1 MVEHIVE
8 SVHRLLLDNLPIRTN
23 TTPSGWRTFDCPMCS
38 DTRKRA
44 GIIIGGPKISYHCF
58 NCSFTTGWSPNPHL
72 GRKYRDLADKMGA
85 DSKTIHDVQISLMQN
100 SDLLQDTE
108 ANDYV
113 YNFKAFD
120 TIELPEGVQMIETLP
135 DGNEL
140 KEYARNR
147 GILGLYPLLHIND
160 ISNRKRIVVPFTYNS
175 ELVGWTAR
183 HINPPDKETPKYLH
197 NMPSGY
203 VFNIDAFAN
212 NDREIV
218 IVTEGVFDAIMIDG
232 IAVQGNNVTPE
243 QAHLIDKLGKR
254 VIVCPDKDKAGKD
267 LVEQALALGWEVSF
281 PDWHTDC
288 KDAADAVLR
297 YGRLATINSI
307 LKNATSNK
315 IKIQV
320 KTKMF

>member
-38 DTRKRA
+38 DRRKRA

-72 GRKYRDLADKMGA
+72 GRKYRDLANKMGA
-85 DSKTIHDVQISLMQN
+85 DTKTIHGIQILLMQN
-100 SDLLQDTE
+100 SELLQDTE
-108 ANDYV
+108 TNDYV
-113 YNFKAFD
+113 YNFKTFN
-120 TIELPEGVQMIETLP
+120 TIELPENTEMIESLP
-135 DGNEL
+135 DSNPL
-140 KEYARNR
+140 KKYAKSR

-175 ELVGWTAR
+175 ELIGWTAR
-183 HINPPDKETPKYLH
+183 HINPPDKATPKYLH

-218 IVTEGVFDAIMIDG
+218 IVTEGVFDAILIDG
-232 IAVQGNNVTPE
+232 IAVQGNRATPE

-254 VIVCPDKDKAGKD
+254 VIVCPDKDKAGVE
-267 LVEQALALGWEVSF
+267 LVEQAVVLGWEVSF
-281 PDWHTDC
+281 PEWHTDC

-297 YGRLATINSI
+297 YGRLATIESIIKNS
-307 LKNATSNK
+307 TSNK

-320 KTKMF
+320 KSNMF